1 MLLNTCE
8 HCIREQSHL
17 FRRDLW
23 FVCRKKLLNF
33 PSVGFPLFV
42 LGLKDTVIMKC
53 LFNLPSLI
61 KNYLAL
67 SSFPLSLSFFSSLS
81 LIISFIKSLDTTFI
95 LLHSVTPLKGKADEP
110 GNKALSFNR
119 TTQFNIAS

>member
-33 PSVGFPLFV
+33 PSVGLPLFV

-61 KNYLAL
+61 KNYLSLLLPPL
-67 SSFPLSLSFFSSLS
+67 SSFFLFPFSYYK
-81 LIISFIKSLDTTFI
+81 FYKSLDTTFI

-110 GNKALSFNR
+110 GNKA
-119 TTQFNIAS
+119 

>member
-33 PSVGFPLFV
+33 LSVGLLLFV

-61 KNYLAL
+61 KNYL
-67 SSFPLSLSFFSSLS
+67 SPLSPFLLPFFSSLS
-81 LIISFIKSLDTTFI
+81 LIISFIKSLNRDFI
-95 LLHSVTPLKGKADEP
+95 LLHSVMPLKGKADEP

-119 TTQFNIAS
+119 TTQFNIAT